1 MVNRL
6 FLLFVIVVVPSL
18 VWAQCIA
25 DAGDDKIICVGLF
38 GVDTT
43 QIGGNLAG
51 GGMPPYT
58 YSWQVNH
65 TVTVG
70 GSTFSSSASDFL
82 DDSTLAQP
90 KIVSQ
95 ATAENE
101 SIAFVLTVSDFNG
114 AVCRDTVN
122 IRFSSFIYG
131 LSYISYS
138 ITLGDSVWLDHG
150 SNISGGIPPYTYLW
164 TPNHG
169 LSDSLSMSFWAQP
182 DSSIHYSLWLTDSA
196 GCRAFDAD
204 YYRITVGYLGD
215 ADLESGTGFNVYPNP
230 AGDYLHIENPF
241 AEIGFVRMLDM
252 QGRVMRDSM
261 RIPGMALTSLDL
273 ADLPAGVY
281 LLELSFSSGR
291 TFTRKIRKQ

>member
-6 FLLFVIVVVPSL
+6 FLLFVVVAVPSF
-18 VWAQCIA
+18 VCAQCTA
-25 DAGDDKIICVGLF
+25 DAGEDKIICVGLF

-43 QIGGNLAG
+43 QIGGNLAVG
-51 GGMPPYT
+51 GTPPYT
-58 YSWQVNH
+58 YTWQVNH
-65 TVTVG
+65 TLTVG

-90 KIVSQ
+90 NIVSQ
-95 ATAENE
+95 ATAENQ

-114 AVCRDTVN
+114 TVCRDTVN

-131 LSYISYS
+131 LSYVSYS
-138 ITLGDSVWLDHG
+138 INQGDSVWLDHG

-169 LSDSLSMSFWAQP
+169 LSDSLSLGFWAQP
-182 DSSIHYSLWLTDSA
+182 DSSISYSLWLTDSA

-204 YYRITVGYLGD
+204 YYRITVGYLGE
-215 ADLESGTGFNVYPNP
+215 AYLEAGAGFNVYPNP
-230 AGDYLHIENPF
+230 AGDYLHIENPY

-252 QGRVMRDSM
+252 QGRVLKDSM
-261 RIPGMALTSLDL
+261 RIPGTALASLNL
-273 ADLPAGVY
+273 ADLPAGMY
-281 LLELSFSSGR
+281 LLELSFSSGK
-291 TFTRKIRKQ
+291 TFTRKIQKQ

>member
-1 MVNRL
+1 MVKGL
-6 FLLFVIVVVPSL
+6 FLFFVIILAPSF
-18 VWAQCIA
+18 VCAQCTA
-25 DAGDDKIICVGLF
+25 DAGEDKIICVGLF

-43 QIGGNLAG
+43 QIGGNLAVG
-51 GGMPPYT
+51 GTPPYT
-58 YSWQVNH
+58 YTWQVNH
-65 TVTVG
+65 SLTVG

-101 SIAFVLTVSDFNG
+101 SIAFVLTVSDFSG

-131 LSYISYS
+131 LSYVSYS
-138 ITLGDSVWLDHG
+138 ITQGDSVWLDHG

-169 LSDSLSMSFWAQP
+169 LSDSLSLSFWAKP
-182 DSSIHYSLWLTDSA
+182 DSTVNYSLWLTDSA

-204 YYRITVGYLGD
+204 YYRITVGYLGET
-215 ADLESGTGFNVYPNP
+215 DLESGTGFNVYPNP
-230 AGDYLHIENPF
+230 AGDYLHIENPYT
-241 AEIGFVRMLDM
+241 EIGFVRMLDM
-252 QGRVMRDSM
+252 QGRVMRDS
-261 RIPGMALTSLDL
+261 IPIPRMALASLDL
-273 ADLPAGVY
+273 ADLTAGMY
-281 LLELSFSSGR
+281 LLELSLSSGK
-291 TFTRKIRKQ
+291 TFTRKIQKQ